1 MTDYEGVDAIRGS
14 IYNVI
19 SALTV
24 ASFALSSFFLKNV
37 KQVQGGI
44 SMVTDFAIICFI
56 WGVFLVLK
64 RDLSNRRK
72 GLILRQSLI
81 EGLDQESTDDFKVF
95 ADASNV
101 PIDITD
107 NDLFWIPVASTLA
120 IVVKAALVWLLY
132 HH

>member
-24 ASFALSSFFLKNV
+24 ASFALSSFFLKDV

>member
-1 MTDYEGVDAIRGS
+1 
-14 IYNVI
+14 
-19 SALTV
+19 
-24 ASFALSSFFLKNV
+24 
-37 KQVQGGI
+37 
-44 SMVTDFAIICFI
+44 MVTDFAIICFI

>member
-1 MTDYEGVDAIRGS
+1 LTDYEGVDAIRGS

-24 ASFALSSFFLKNV
+24 ASFALSSFFLKDV